1 MKHLYDIPICSS
13 SLFIYQLDIKKD
25 LIPEF
30 KKEKYQDRKNFFMGE
45 DYNILRKYEELNKE
59 IMKAVDTTIKDVNML
74 EGVNYRIF
82 SSWLTKT
89 VPNGHSGP
97 HNHANSWLSG
107 VYYPKGSPGFGI
119 KFYND
124 FRTNFY
130 TPPKKF
136 NIHNSSEWTIRPENN
151 YLILFFSEVR
161 HKIMT
166 NNSNEDRYSLAF
178 NILPKGKFGF
188 GDSTV
193 VF

>member
-13 SLFIYQLDIKKD
+13 SFFIYQLDINKD

-59 IMKAVDTTIKDVNML
+59 IMKAVDTTIKDVLML

-89 VPNGHSGP
+89 SPNAHRGP